1 MHGILKLSGRN
12 FHTVNCLSEDE
23 IKTKERHADCHGLT
37 TVLDILLLLN
47 TDFFNYFFFLIAKA
61 SIEGMSSGSALTFA
75 LSNFSKLKFTLY
87 HQILNVY
94 QEH

>member
-37 TVLDILLLLN
+37 TVLDGYLI
-47 TDFFNYFFFLIAKA
+47 TFKHRFFF
-61 SIEGMSSGSALTFA
+61 
-75 LSNFSKLKFTLY
+75 
-87 HQILNVY
+87 
-94 QEH
+94 